1 MDFFESQNLARRN
14 TRFLL
19 LLFLLA
25 VASLIILTNLLI
37 FVLVNFQDSA
47 RVGLGQYYFSWEVFF
62 TVTCSVVLL
71 ITLASLFRLLSLR
84 KGGAAIAELMD
95 AKLLVDAQGDL
106 NKHKLLNV
114 VEEMAIAS
122 GSPVPP
128 VYLINDPAI
137 NAFAAGYSS
146 GDAVIGV
153 TSGAMENLTRDQLQG
168 VIGHEFSHIL
178 NGDMRLNIRLM
189 GILYGILMLAL
200 VGQTILRGV
209 GVGGR
214 DRSRNTIL
222 VIGAGLM
229 IVGYLGQF
237 FGTGISIAS

>member
-114 VEEMAIAS
+114 VEEMVNMIIAQRA
-122 GSPVPP
+122 
-128 VYLINDPAI
+128 YEINSKSI
-137 NAFAAGYSS
+137 Q
-146 GDAVIGV
+146 
-153 TSGAMENLTRDQLQG
+153 TSDDMLSRVNQLK
-168 VIGHEFSHIL
+168 
-178 NGDMRLNIRLM
+178 R
-189 GILYGILMLAL
+189 
-200 VGQTILRGV
+200 
-209 GVGGR
+209 
-214 DRSRNTIL
+214 
-222 VIGAGLM
+222 
-229 IVGYLGQF
+229 
-237 FGTGISIAS
+237 